1 MKNFVGIL
9 DKGFELTFT
18 KNKAVFEKNDYE
30 KKNFTFI
37 FVYLYCVC
45 KLHMTLPPYDVADL
59 LHVISVLLSLQQ
71 CNLCSYFFWL
81 GLRQFD
87 IFTD

>member
-1 MKNFVGIL
+1 MKIFVGIL

-37 FVYLYCVC
+37 FVYVYCVC
-45 KLHMTLPPYDVADL
+45 KLHIHHYKYSTTEIKRLAI
-59 LHVISVLLSLQQ
+59 H
-71 CNLCSYFFWL
+71 YFKKDRRK
-81 GLRQFD
+81 GE
-87 IFTD
+87 I

>member
-37 FVYLYCVC
+37 FVYVYCVC

-71 CNLCSYFFWL
+71 CNLCSYFF
-81 GLRQFD
+81 
-87 IFTD
+87 